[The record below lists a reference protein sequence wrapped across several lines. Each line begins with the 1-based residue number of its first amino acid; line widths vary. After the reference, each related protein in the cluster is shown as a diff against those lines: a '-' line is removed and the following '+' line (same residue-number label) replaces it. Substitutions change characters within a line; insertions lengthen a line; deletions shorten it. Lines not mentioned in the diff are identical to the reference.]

1 MFESAKTGLQHSIPI
16 STNFK
21 LLKYF
26 SFSTSAN
33 FQETWVFKTISKDYD
48 IELQEV
54 ITNENRGFDSFR
66 TYNISTSLGT
76 TIYGMYN
83 FSEKN
88 KIRALRH
95 VMRPSISYGISPSFD
110 KYYDSYEVVS
120 ADGLTTSDIEYS
132 RFEGSIFGL
141 PNKNYA
147 SSIALS
153 LSLIHI

>member
-1 MFESAKTGLQHSIPI
+1 MTLPTLQGSVSRIYPFAPKVGTKKGIKQNINFQYNLRGENRILTTDSLFFKKEMFESAKTGLQHSIPI

-76 TIYGMYN
+76 TIYGCLLYT
-83 FSEKN
+83 
-88 KIRALRH
+88 
-95 VMRPSISYGISPSFD
+95 SPSPR
-110 KYYDSYEVVS
+110 DS
-120 ADGLTTSDIEYS
+120 
-132 RFEGSIFGL
+132 
-141 PNKNYA
+141 
-147 SSIALS
+147 
-153 LSLIHI
+153 